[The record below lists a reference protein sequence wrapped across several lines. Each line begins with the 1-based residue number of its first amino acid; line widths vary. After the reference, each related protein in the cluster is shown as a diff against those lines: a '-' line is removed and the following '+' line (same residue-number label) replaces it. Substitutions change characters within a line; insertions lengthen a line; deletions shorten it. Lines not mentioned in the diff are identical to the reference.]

1 MPKQVYSTMAEAV
14 EALRRRG
21 FTADFTLSKESG
33 QVTAGGRSFKGDQLA
48 IVEHHRFEGVSDPDD
63 SSVVY
68 ALQTADG
75 TKGLLIDAYGA
86 YARSEIDAVLSN
98 TKDDHAGL
106 GESAA

>member
-33 QVTAGGRSFKGDQLA
+33 QVTAGGRSFKRDQLA

-68 ALQTADG
+68 ALQALDV
-75 TKGLLIDAYGA
+75 KGLLIDAYGA
-86 YARSEIDAVLSN
+86 YARSEIDAVLKN